1 MTIKS
6 KLILFFVA
14 GIIIAISGMAL
25 LATMQFNNY
34 AVLAFEQQAV
44 SELRRIDT
52 VLTQYVQSGKR
63 AAKRLADNPLLRN
76 GVGKFTNYTQTTT
89 DNLLLYANHNPYE
102 QDVYNLFAAAREADP
117 NFGLIFMGA
126 VDGGFAQAPE
136 KDTLGP
142 GYDPRKRPWYKDAEA
157 NPEDLNVSKVYTSS
171 SGALVT
177 GVTSKIYDPQ
187 RKLAGVLCID
197 LDLSSLSKYVNEL
210 KIGKT
215 GYAMIFDKDGTILAD
230 PKHPGNFMKL
240 VGNVNLPLLSDVM
253 SRKDNF
259 LSGEIDGTKR
269 NIALYT
275 SQALGWKI
283 AVIIDSAEVHA
294 VSTSMVWRLV
304 GVGLAICALFI
315 IAIFLLARSITRPI
329 GMLVT
334 AAEHIAGGKF
344 DALPSKQYFSGE
356 MADLHSSLERMV
368 QELGVLIAKSNEKAV
383 EAEEQTRKA
392 TRALADADAARRE
405 AEKAKGEGMLLAAQ
419 RLESIVQKTKET
431 ADTLAKYIEAAVRG
445 ASSQL
450 QHVGKTAAAM
460 ERMNDSVARVSRSS
474 SDSARNAEETK
485 HKAEGGAGKVSRVK
499 ASIGEVETKTS
510 QLKSAITDL
519 GGQARE
525 IGQVMTVITDIADQ
539 TNLLALNAAIEAAR
553 AGEAG
558 RGFAVVAD
566 EVRKLAEKTMTAT
579 QEVGSAIKSIQSGI
593 HDSVGG
599 MEEAALAV
607 LNSTELATEA
617 EVALHEILQISEATA
632 TQVGDIAAAGEEQA
646 ANSEHVSQG
655 TLEVNRIA
663 NETSETMHQAKSAV
677 DNLGRLAHDLEQ
689 LIRDLKKA

>member
-14 GIIIAISGMAL
+14 GTIIAISGMAI

-52 VLTQYVQSGKR
+52 VLSQYVQSGRR
-63 AAKRLADNPLLRN
+63 AAKRLADTSLLRN
-76 GVGKFTNYTQTTT
+76 GVGKFTRYTETKT
-89 DNLLLYANHNPYE
+89 DSLLLFDNHNPYE
-102 QDVYNLFAAAREADP
+102 QDVYRLFMGARDADP

-197 LDLSSLSKYVNEL
+197 LDLSSLSKYVNDL
-210 KIGKT
+210 KIGKS

-230 PKHPGNFMKL
+230 PKHPGNFFKP
-240 VGNVNLPLLSDVM
+240 VDKVDLPLMADVM
-253 SRKDNF
+253 KRPDGF
-259 LSGEIDGTKR
+259 FTGTIDKTDR

-283 AVIIDSAEVHA
+283 AVIIDTAEVHA
-294 VSTSMVWRLV
+294 VSTSMVWRLL
-304 GVGLAICALFI
+304 GLGLAICAVFI
-315 IAIFLLARSITRPI
+315 VVILLLARSITRPI

-334 AAEHIAGGKF
+334 AAEDIAGGKF
-344 DALPSKQYFSGE
+344 DALPEKRYFSGE
-356 MADLHSSLERMV
+356 MAYLHSSLERMV
-368 QELGVLIAKSNEKAV
+368 QELGTLIATSNEKAA
-383 EAEEQTRKA
+383 EAEQQTRKA
-392 TRALADADAARRE
+392 TQALADADTARRE
-405 AEKAKGEGMLLAAQ
+405 AEKARGEGMLLAAQ
-419 RLESIVQKTKET
+419 RLESIVAKTRET
-431 ADTLAKYIEAAVRG
+431 ANTLAKYVAAAVQG
-445 ASSQL
+445 ASLQL
-450 QHVGKTAAAM
+450 RHVGETSAAM
-460 ERMNDSVARVSRSS
+460 ESMNDSVARVARSS
-474 SDSARNAEETK
+474 GDSARNAEETK
-485 HKAEGGAGKVSRVK
+485 ARAKDGAGRVSRVK
-499 ASIGEVETKTS
+499 ASIGEVEVKTS

-519 GGQARE
+519 GGQAQE

-579 QEVGSAIKSIQSGI
+579 QEVGSAIRSIQTGI
-593 HDSVGG
+593 QDSVGG
-599 MEEAALAV
+599 MEEASHAV
-607 LNSTELATEA
+607 QNSTALATEA
-617 EVALHEILQISEATA
+617 EAALHEILQISEATA

-646 ANSEHVSQG
+646 ATSDRVSRG
-655 TLEVNRIA
+655 AVEVNRIA
-663 NETSETMHQAKSAV
+663 NETSNTMRKAEDAV
-677 DNLGRLAHDLEQ
+677 ATLGRLSLELEQ
-689 LIRDLKKA
+689 LIADLKKA